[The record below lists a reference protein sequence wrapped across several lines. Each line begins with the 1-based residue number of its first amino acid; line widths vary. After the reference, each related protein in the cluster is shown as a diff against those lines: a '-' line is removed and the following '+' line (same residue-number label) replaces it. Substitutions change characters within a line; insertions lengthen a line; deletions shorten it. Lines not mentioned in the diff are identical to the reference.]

1 MHKGPQLT
9 VSELIAILRALP
21 NQDALVQ
28 IAMNLEYQEP
38 LRASGIRLE
47 YDYVVIGD

>member
-1 MHKGPQLT
+1 MKKEPTIT
-9 VSELIAILRALP
+9 VSELIAILQALP

-38 LRASGIRLE
+38 ICASGIRLE
-47 YDYVVIGD
+47 NDYVVIED